1 MLGDAKVEGRADL
14 EDDVALPFLEA
25 DTYYPTLLPFQ
36 RVNELHD
43 SEALSR
49 PALPP
54 DLAEQK
60 VGRSCLHVMRCL
72 SRQLPSVLARL
83 IR

>member
-1 MLGDAKVEGRADL
+1 MGFTQAKGYKMLGDAKVEGKGEL
-14 EDDVALPFLEA
+14 EDDVALPFLEE

-36 RVNELHD
+36 RVDELHD

-60 VGRSCLHVMRCL
+60 VRCL
-72 SRQLPSVLARL
+72 CVCAGATWRR
-83 IR
+83 